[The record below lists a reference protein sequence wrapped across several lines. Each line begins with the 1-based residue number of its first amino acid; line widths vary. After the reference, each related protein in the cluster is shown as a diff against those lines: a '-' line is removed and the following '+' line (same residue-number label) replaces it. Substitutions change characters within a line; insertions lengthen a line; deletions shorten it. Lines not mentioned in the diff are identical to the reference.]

1 MKQNKIKG
9 NQLKKLGLHDP
20 KLISMVLE
28 IFRKS
33 MKYASKNQKV
43 NKLQAVLENL
53 DMYKEDAVFRNFVAE
68 FTNSKVD
75 MTKSLEDPKPF
86 RIYSD

>member
-43 NKLQAVLENL
+43 KQASSG
-53 DMYKEDAVFRNFVAE
+53 FR
-68 FTNSKVD
+68 
-75 MTKSLEDPKPF
+75 KP
-86 RIYSD
+86 